1 VCNNISYLLLCV
13 FIKPGST
20 VIFPASWTNSCFPF
34 GGLYLTLNFI
44 PAIHHHQRKV
54 KKSKKRKE
62 KTQIR
67 THPTA
72 IACYM
77 CVKKS
82 FWLLAFS
89 LQAFCPKPWY
99 WDSDHGL
106 TAAEIAACFETCHFF
121 LPRSSS
127 SCCVFIFG
135 WLWLAMAGCLPI
147 FLCHPQNHHRLSLLV
162 ICWDTWDTWDTIKYI
177 YIYSMLSF
185 LARIWL
191 EAGEIECI
199 IYICIYLHGFLC
211 WRWER
216 EFKK

>member
-1 VCNNISYLLLCV
+1 MDKFLFSFL
-13 FIKPGST
+13 
-20 VIFPASWTNSCFPF
+20 

-72 IACYM
+72 IACYV

-106 TAAEIAACFETCHFF
+106 TAAEIAACFETRHFF
-121 LPRSSS
+121 PPPFFFFLL
-127 SCCVFIFG
+127 CFYF
-135 WLWLAMAGCLPI
+135 WLAMAGYGWLPAYLFVPPTKPPPPI
-147 FLCHPQNHHRLSLLV
+147 PAGHLLGYLGYLRYNKV
-162 ICWDTWDTWDTIKYI
+162 YI
-177 YIYSMLSF
+177 YIQH
-185 LARIWL
+185 A
-191 EAGEIECI
+191 
-199 IYICIYLHGFLC
+199 
-211 WRWER
+211 
-216 EFKK
+216 